1 MKRSP
6 RQHCILSPPLQ
17 QRLNSYA
24 LAASAAGVGVLA
36 VAQPAAAKIVYTS
49 AHAVITRDHSVA
61 LDLNHDGK
69 RDFTFHETLI
79 TTTSVDEDHSLILS
93 VRPARQGN
101 EIWGKA
107 QQASALRA
115 GVQVGPK
122 GQFSVSKKTMAV
134 DYYADGTGGSGT
146 CAGQWN
152 NLKNR
157 YLGLKFTINGSIH
170 FGWARLNVT
179 CTTMYGNHKVTG
191 VLTGYAYE
199 TIPDKPII
207 TGKTR
212 GPDDDDQP
220 APASLETHTS
230 EPTMLGALAL
240 GAPGLAIWRREE
252 SARRTRGHPIHTKPL
267 VVPL

>member
-6 RQHCILSPPLQ
+6 RQPFILSPALQ

-36 VAQPAAAKIVYTS
+36 VTQPAAAKIIYTA
-49 AHAVITRDHSVA
+49 AHAVITRNHAIA

-69 RDFTFHETLI
+69 KDFTFQETFI

-93 VRPARQGN
+93 VLPARQKN

-122 GQFSVSKKTMAV
+122 GKFSVSKKTMAV

-157 YLGLKFTINGSIH
+157 YLGLKFIINGTTH

-179 CTTMYGNHKVTG
+179 CTTTYENHEVTG

-199 TIPDKPII
+199 TTPNKPII
-207 TGKTR
+207 TGKTQD
-212 GPDDDDQP
+212 PDDDDQP
-220 APASLETHTS
+220 APASLKIHTS
-230 EPTMLGALAL
+230 EPATLGALAL
-240 GAPGLAIWRREE
+240 GAPGLAVWKREE
-252 SARRTRGHPIHTKPL
+252 SVSRAPDGT
-267 VVPL
+267 

>member
-6 RQHCILSPPLQ
+6 RQPFVLSPPLQ

-24 LAASAAGVGVLA
+24 LAAYAAGVGVLA
-36 VAQPAAAKIVYTS
+36 VAQPAAAKIVYTP
-49 AHAVITRDHSVA
+49 AHAVITRNHAVA

-69 RDFTFHETLI
+69 NDFTFHETFI

-93 VRPARQGN
+93 VLPAQQKN

-122 GQFSVSKKTMAV
+122 GKFSVSKKTMAV

-146 CAGQWN
+146 CAGPWN
-152 NLKNR
+152 NVKNR
-157 YLGLKFTINGSIH
+157 YLGLRFTINGTTH

-199 TIPDKPII
+199 TIPDKAII
-207 TGKTR
+207 TGKTK

-220 APASLETHTS
+220 APASLKTHIS
-230 EPTMLGALAL
+230 EPTTLGALAL
-240 GAPGLAIWRREE
+240 GAPGLAIWKREE
-252 SARRTRGHPIHTKPL
+252 SASPAPNGN
-267 VVPL
+267 

>member
-1 MKRSP
+1 MKNAKRSP
-6 RQHCILSPPLQ
+6 RQSSILSGPLQ

-24 LAASAAGVGVLA
+24 LAAGAAGVGVLA
-36 VAQPAAAKIVYTS
+36 MTQPAGAKIVYTPT
-49 AHAVITRDHSVA
+49 HKVITFTHAVA

-69 RDFTFHETLI
+69 TDFTFHETFI
-79 TTTSVDEDHSLILS
+79 TTTSVGEDHSLILS
-93 VRPARQGN
+93 VLPARPNN

-107 QQASALRA
+107 NHASALAA

-146 CAGQWN
+146 CAGLWN
-152 NLKNR
+152 NVKNR
-157 YLGLKFTINGSIH
+157 YLGLKFTINGTTH

-179 CTTMYGNHKVTG
+179 CTTMYGNHIVTG

-199 TIPDKPII
+199 TVPNKPIV
-207 TGKTR
+207 TGKTK
-212 GPDDDDQP
+212 GPEDEGNLEP
-220 APASLETHTS
+220 SSSAALTVPASRPATLG
-230 EPTMLGALAL
+230 MLAM

-252 SARRTRGHPIHTKPL
+252 
-267 VVPL
+267 